1 LFSTFFNPHPHKH
14 STVDYSLICSGV
26 AVYQLWSDKAWP
38 SLERTRWSLACSGH
52 SVSARGKQWITIN
65 KTHMDPSQSER
76 DRGWPLVEEENV
88 RLTLTQRTWRV
99 SDRTLSCNS
108 FSMDED

>member
-1 LFSTFFNPHPHKH
+1 
-14 STVDYSLICSGV
+14 
-26 AVYQLWSDKAWP
+26 
-38 SLERTRWSLACSGH
+38 
-52 SVSARGKQWITIN
+52 
-65 KTHMDPSQSER
+65 MDPSQSER

-88 RLTLTQRTWRV
+88 RLTLTERTWRV